1 MSGYQGPTL
10 RQMEYV
16 LAVARTGKFGEAARE
31 CGVSQPALS
40 KQIQEAEALA
50 GGPLFERARPRA
62 LLTVRGEAFVK
73 RAKRVL
79 DDANMLVEAVQG
91 CDHELGGELHL
102 GVIPTIAPYLL
113 PGLLGELR
121 EAHPS
126 LLLVL
131 HEAYTDEIMTAL
143 ADGELDLVL
152 LAMPIQEHR
161 LVGEDLYEEPFSL
174 LSPSGH
180 RLAGTSRVK
189 ARELR
194 DASLLLMDEGHCF
207 RDQALE
213 VCALAGAHERAQIR
227 AASVSTLVRMVE
239 AGVGAT
245 LVPMLSLRGE
255 AHGVSGL
262 NIRFFDDDEVVSRRI
277 GLRWRD
283 SDPREEAFR
292 SLAKTIRAHARELS
306 SKYVAL
312 LGEDIPELII
322 LGDDDAGA

>member
-40 KQIQEAEALA
+40 KQIQEAEAIA

-62 LLTVRGEAFVK
+62 LLTARGEIFVK
-73 RAKRVL
+73 RARRAL
-79 DDANMLVEAVQG
+79 DEANMLFEAVHG
-91 CDHELGGELHL
+91 CDRELGGELHL

-121 EAHPS
+121 EAYPS
-126 LLLVL
+126 LIVVL
-131 HEAYTDEIMTAL
+131 HEAYTDEILAAL
-143 ADGELDLVL
+143 GDGDLDLVL
-152 LAMPIQEHR
+152 LAMPIEEQR
-161 LVGEDLYEEPFSL
+161 LVGEDLYNEPFAL
-174 LSPSGH
+174 LAPTGH
-180 RLAGTSRVK
+180 RLAGDDRVC
-189 ARELR
+189 ASELR
-194 DASLLLMDEGHCF
+194 DASLLLMEEGHCF

-245 LVPMLSLRGE
+245 LVPVLSLRAE
-255 AHGVSGL
+255 AQGVPGL
-262 NIRFFDDDEVVSRRI
+262 NVRFFREDEVVTRRI

-283 SDPREEAFR
+283 SDPRDDAFR
-292 SLAKTIRAHARELS
+292 ALAGIIREHARDLS
-306 SKYVAL
+306 ERSIESRQQDAVGL
-312 LGEDIPELII
+312 SILGE
-322 LGDDDAGA
+322 